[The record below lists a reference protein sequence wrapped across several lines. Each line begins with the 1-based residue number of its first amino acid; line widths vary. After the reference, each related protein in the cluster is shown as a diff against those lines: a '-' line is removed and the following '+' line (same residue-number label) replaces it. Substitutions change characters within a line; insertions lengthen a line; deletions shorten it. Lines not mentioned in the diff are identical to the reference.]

1 MPPRVSQNVTAS
13 LEKHIFHATFTTHGY
28 VLCTDGIYFSFP
40 FNVFRH
46 CRGPSSLFVRGYK
59 WRVLAWPWK
68 SILCTVDAHRRHGVL
83 NDCGALTTRTTRTER
98 ASVLKEKNMKKKK
111 KTEINISSITC
122 PTFVFRTTLVT
133 LSLSLFHTASI
144 QVAPGTVRPSRTRLS
159 PTTGRIP
166 GRARC
171 CRHNDRFFF
180 SRKLS
185 FQKH

>member
-1 MPPRVSQNVTAS
+1 MSPLRLKNIFFTRRSPHMGMCYVRTVFIFLFRSMFSGTA
-13 LEKHIFHATFTTHGY
+13 G
-28 VLCTDGIYFSFP
+28 G
-40 FNVFRH
+40 
-46 CRGPSSLFVRGYK
+46 
-59 WRVLAWPWK
+59 
-68 SILCTVDAHRRHGVL
+68 HRRCL
-83 NDCGALTTRTTRTER
+83 FEDINDVFWLDRENRFCAPWTRTADTVFLTIAARWQPVR
-98 ASVLKEKNMKKKK
+98 PAPNARPFWKKKIWKKKK